1 MNTKTQSIKQGGRG
15 KSAANMTVEEF
26 AIHLILMWDDLIHFE
41 QSKPSR
47 TDRSY
52 MKQKRGNFFGSGH

>member
-15 KSAANMTVEEF
+15 KSAVSMTVEEF
-26 AIHLILMWDDLIHFE
+26 AIHLILMWDDLIYFE

-52 MKQKRGNFFGSGH
+52 MNQKRGNFFGSGH